1 MHPYPHIRQD
11 LERSKREKKLRK
23 DRREPLKACVFS
35 FHSPIGC
42 VQTAVSRKERSQKV
56 IWVSGNHWMLISE
69 TNRLIFKPT
78 MISPYSDVFSDF

>member
-35 FHSPIGC
+35 FHSPIRC
-42 VQTAVSRKERSQKV
+42 VQTAVSRKERYQKV